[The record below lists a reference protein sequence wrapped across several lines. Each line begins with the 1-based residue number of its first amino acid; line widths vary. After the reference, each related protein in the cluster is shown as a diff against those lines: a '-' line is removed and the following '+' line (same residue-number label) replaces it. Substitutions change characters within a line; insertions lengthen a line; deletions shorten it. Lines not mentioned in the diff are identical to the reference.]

1 MFESQRR
8 RSFPLPD
15 YDMSTAGQVS
25 VSIPGRILD
34 ERYTRVLMEH
44 PGLSLAQVMALDRI
58 QKGLAIDRSM
68 HQRLKAAG
76 LVEGRFPD
84 LIVAAQ
90 LAKATGNAA
99 RHILE
104 RGFGKSY
111 YLDLIL
117 ALVAEHGPVGRAEI
131 DQLLMPR
138 LPERLSTEQKRR
150 KVQNLMQ
157 ELRRDGRITNLGERA
172 RPQWALPATGIA
184 KSAKSGG
191 KALLNAPSPSRPRA
205 RKSR

>member
-1 MFESQRR
+1 M
-8 RSFPLPD
+8 
-15 YDMSTAGQVS
+15 
-25 VSIPGRILD
+25 
-34 ERYTRVLMEH
+34 
-44 PGLSLAQVMALDRI
+44 
-58 QKGLAIDRSM
+58 
-68 HQRLKAAG
+68 
-76 LVEGRFPD
+76 
-84 LIVAAQ
+84 AAQ
-90 LAKATGNAA
+90 LARASGNAA
-99 RHILE
+99 QHIME
-104 RGFGKSY
+104 GGFGKSY

-172 RPQWALPATGIA
+172 RPQWALPATGITKLA
-184 KSAKSGG
+184 DSGG